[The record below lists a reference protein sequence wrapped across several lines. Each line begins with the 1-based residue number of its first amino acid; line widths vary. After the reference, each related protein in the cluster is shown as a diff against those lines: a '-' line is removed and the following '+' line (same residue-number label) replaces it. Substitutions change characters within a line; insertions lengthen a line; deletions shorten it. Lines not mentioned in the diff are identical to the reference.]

1 MACSS
6 IVRQNINVR
15 PIKFDWSIKG
25 YHVFRL
31 RPHVE
36 IPLNV
41 ELEVNNPYDP
51 HAMKVSVP
59 TLQHIPQHLHDSVT
73 KDGNPPQ
80 NICCFSANMAKHMT
94 LGFNDTL
101 CNTFS
106 SPGFFIFSRLFIM
119 FSKQVGRVP
128 ANLCK
133 AFHLLTTR
141 GYVENI
147 TCRYT
152 GEATVS
158 TRRLSH
164 QQFRR
169 RRGNEIHDQTGGGAD
184 LKCHYVIQIKK
195 EYFEHAMHII
205 EECVTHEDLQQ
216 RLLNVTQA
224 VPTTPTI

>member
-1 MACSS
+1 MASS
-6 IVRQNINVR
+6 SEYNTIVRQNMNVR

-59 TLQHIPQHLHDSVT
+59 ALQHIPQHLHDTVT

-80 NICCFSANMAKHMT
+80 RVRHIA
-94 LGFNDTL
+94 G
-101 CNTFS
+101 
-106 SPGFFIFSRLFIM
+106 
-119 FSKQVGRVP
+119 KQVGRVP

-158 TRRLSH
+158 TRPLSH

-169 RRGNEIHDQTGGGAD
+169 RRGNERHDQPGGGAD

-216 RLLNVTQA
+216 RLYA
-224 VPTTPTI
+224 